1 MKLASKFRAFAA
13 RCKQELV
20 IQIITD
26 VHSGAKGCHDQI
38 PIPNALPVRVA
49 TALSLSPRLLRSGA
63 LLIFTRK
70 YCPWPPSFATRRLNQ
85 RKHPL
90 QNRAKANEY
99 NEQL

>member
-1 MKLASKFRAFAA
+1 VKLASKFRAFAA

-49 TALSLSPRLLRSGA
+49 TALSLSPGLLRSGA

-70 YCPWPPSFATRRLNQ
+70 YCPRSPSFATSI
-85 RKHPL
+85 
-90 QNRAKANEY
+90 RACIAVCHSGAVCSAFGS
-99 NEQL
+99 LVM

>member
-1 MKLASKFRAFAA
+1 VKLASKFRAFAA

-38 PIPNALPVRVA
+38 PIPDALPVRAA

-70 YCPWPPSFATRRLNQ
+70 YCPWPPSFATSI
-85 RKHPL
+85 
-90 QNRAKANEY
+90 RACIAVWHSGAVCSAFGS
-99 NEQL
+99 LVM